1 MLSFLSNSP
10 SNMRD
15 TSNAGAS
22 KARRGIQSIEVG
34 GQLLLALARSG
45 VPMMLKDLARE
56 AGMVPAK
63 AHPYLVSFGKLGLI
77 EQDPV
82 TGRYELGRLA
92 LELGLMSLQ
101 RLDPVRVATPE
112 ISALAARVAQSGAL
126 AVWGTHGPTI
136 VRFEESTRP
145 IHVNLRTGTV
155 MSLVNSATGQIFA
168 AFLPPKMTESL
179 IRLELQRT
187 DAEDGVKRPTWKQIE
202 ATLSEVRARGLARA
216 VGNPIPGVNAFSA
229 PVFDHTRNVVLAMT
243 LLGPQNTFDA
253 DWRGPIAR
261 ALLEASA
268 AVSSRLGYRP

>member
-1 MLSFLSNSP
+1 MRGTNSEE
-10 SNMRD
+10 
-15 TSNAGAS
+15 AGAS

-45 VPMMLKDLARE
+45 APMMLKDLARE

-92 LELGLMSLQ
+92 LELGLVSLQ
-101 RLDPVRVATPE
+101 RLDPVRLATPE

-179 IRLELQRT
+179 IKLELQRT
-187 DAEDGVKRPTWKQIE
+187 DAEEGVKRPTWKQIE
-202 ATLSEVRARGLARA
+202 ATLSEVRTRGLARA

-268 AVSSRLGYRP
+268 AVSSRLGYQA

>member
-1 MLSFLSNSP
+1 MP
-10 SNMRD
+10 SGTRSRD
-15 TSNAGAS
+15 DTAPAR
-22 KARRGIQSIEVG
+22 ARRGIQSIEVG
-34 GQLLLALARSG
+34 GQLLLALARTG
-45 VPMMLKDLARE
+45 APMMLKDLAKA

-92 LELGLMSLQ
+92 LELGLVSLQ
-101 RLDPVRVATPE
+101 RLDPVRIATPE
-112 ISALAARVAQSGAL
+112 ISALSVRTAQSGAL
-126 AVWGTHGPTI
+126 AVWGTHGPTVI
-136 VRFEESTRP
+136 RFEESTRP

-168 AFLPPKMTESL
+168 AYLPPKLTESL
-179 IRLELQRT
+179 SRSELART
-187 DAEDGVKRPTWKQIE
+187 AEEDGSRPPSWKQIE
-202 ATLSEVRARGLARA
+202 TTLSDVRTRGIARA
-216 VGNPIPGVNAFSA
+216 VGSPIPGINAFSA

-253 DWRGPIAR
+253 GWRSPIAQT
-261 ALLEASA
+261 LLESAA